1 MPKSSTITIDHKI
14 MINWILDASYYLL
27 FKAWTDYERT
37 MHWWKPKAEDLG
49 ETIQ

>member
-14 MINWILDASYYLL
+14 MINWILDASCHLL
-27 FKAWTDYERT
+27 FKALTDYEGS
-37 MHWWKPKAEDLG
+37 MHWWGTKAEDLG